1 MFTDDIVPYIEN
13 PIDTIIKL
21 LQLINEFSKV
31 VEYKINTQKSVTF
44 LYIDKKLSEM
54 SQREIKET
62 IPFTITS
69 KRIRKQF

>member
-44 LYIDKKLSEM
+44 LCIDKKLSEM